1 MMNRHELR
9 DRVFRLLFR
18 VEFNSPEEM
27 PEQVRIVCE
36 DEDYGTIAEEDSAFV
51 KDKFDRIIS
60 HKDELDAII
69 SENISGWDLD
79 RIGKVE
85 LAVLRLASYEMIMDD
100 EIPTGVAM
108 DEAIEIAK
116 TYGQENS
123 GSFVNAVL
131 SKIKTAKGIE

>member
-27 PEQVRIVCE
+27 PEQVRFFCE
-36 DEDYGTIAEEDSAFV
+36 DEDYGTIEEEDSAFV
-51 KDKFDRIIS
+51 KDKFDKIIS

-85 LAVLRLASYEMIMDD
+85 LAVLRLAAYEMIMDE

-116 TYGQENS
+116 TYGQEN
-123 GSFVNAVL
+123 
-131 SKIKTAKGIE
+131 

>member
-27 PEQVRIVCE
+27 PEQVRFFCE
-36 DEDYGTIAEEDSAFV
+36 DEDYGTIEEEDSAFV
-51 KDKFDRIIS
+51 KDKFDKIIS

-85 LAVLRLASYEMIMDD
+85 LAVLRLAAYEMIMDE

>member
-27 PEQVRIVCE
+27 PEQVRFFCE
-36 DEDYGTIAEEDSAFV
+36 DEDYGTIEKEDSAFV
-51 KDKFDRIIS
+51 KDKFDKIIS

-85 LAVLRLASYEMIMDD
+85 LAVLRLAAYEMIMDE

>member
-27 PEQVRIVCE
+27 PEQVRFFCE
-36 DEDYGTIAEEDSAFV
+36 DEDYGTIEEEDSAFV
-51 KDKFDRIIS
+51 KDKFDKIIS
-60 HKDELDAII
+60 RKDELDAII

-85 LAVLRLASYEMIMDD
+85 LAVLRLAAYEMIMDE

>member
-27 PEQVRIVCE
+27 PEQVRFFCE
-36 DEDYGTIAEEDSAFV
+36 DEDYGTIEEEDSAFV
-51 KDKFDRIIS
+51 KDKFDKIIS

-85 LAVLRLASYEMIMDD
+85 LAVLRLAAYEMIMDE

-131 SKIKTAKGIE
+131 SKIKTARGIE

>member
-27 PEQVRIVCE
+27 PEQVRFFCE
-36 DEDYGTIAEEDSAFV
+36 DEDYGTIEEEDSAFV
-51 KDKFDRIIS
+51 KDKFDKIIS
-60 HKDELDAII
+60 HKDELDAVI

-85 LAVLRLASYEMIMDD
+85 LAVLRLAAYEMIMDE

>member
-27 PEQVRIVCE
+27 PEQVRFFCE
-36 DEDYGTIAEEDSAFV
+36 DEDYGTIEEEDSAFV
-51 KDKFDRIIS
+51 KDKFDKIIS
-60 HKDELDAII
+60 HQDELDAII
-69 SENISGWDLD
+69 GENISGWDLD

-85 LAVLRLASYEMIMDD
+85 LAVLRLAAYEMIMDE